1 MNVLVCDDDK
11 ATRFVVKRI
20 LTQNFGLTVTE
31 CSDGLE
37 ALQALSKGSY
47 HFMLIDIEMPT
58 MSGIE
63 VLELMRESETTKS
76 LPVIVLS
83 HVRDGEAIQHL
94 VKLGVSDYILK
105 PPRTDKLV
113 TKIQR
118 LLKVLPKSREMAVDG
133 SAMRLSPNS
142 AALIVDGSLDFRFA
156 LSSELQRYGPVQEV
170 DSGAVAVARFREMPC
185 PLVFVGQDL
194 GVVGP
199 ELLVRKLRQIRPDGP
214 LRIVG
219 VVSDMA
225 TAPQGP
231 FDAVIQRSFL
241 PAMLRSSLSPFVEVP
256 GPMNALRVLVPDFV
270 ELAVSATAQS
280 FGMMFDAE
288 VTAGEVEGDV
298 ETVANATVKVEIGR
312 RLTVTVGVHL
322 TMESATDIAVRMFGS
337 DAAGLTDADRI
348 SVAGEI
354 CNLVTGRITANLSER
369 ALESDCSLPATSGTM
384 TVTAPDQTQGCLAM
398 LSVASSGNL
407 VLSISVVDQTA
418 AAAPRAADDAE
429 DALTAAAR

>member
-20 LTQNFGLTVTE
+20 LTQHFGLAVTE

-37 ALQALSKGSY
+37 ALQALSKGRY
-47 HFMLIDIEMPT
+47 HFMLIDVEMPN

-63 VLELMRESETTKS
+63 VLELLRESETTKS
-76 LPVIVLS
+76 FPVIVLS

-118 LLKVLPKSREMAVDG
+118 LLKVLPKSQEMAVDG

-142 AALIVDGSLDFRFA
+142 AALVVDGSLDLRFA
-156 LSSELQRYGPVQEV
+156 LSTELQKYGPVQEA
-170 DSGAVAVARFREMPC
+170 DSGAAAVARFRETPC
-185 PLVFVGQDL
+185 PLVFIGQDL

-199 ELLVRKLRQIRPDGP
+199 DLLVRKLRQIRADGP
-214 LRIVG
+214 LRLVG

-225 TAPQGP
+225 TAPQGR

-288 VTAGEVEGDV
+288 VTAGDVEGEIDA
-298 ETVANATVKVEIGR
+298 VANATIQVEIAK
-312 RLTVTVGVHL
+312 RLSVTVGVHL
-322 TMESATDIAVRMFGS
+322 TIESATDIAVRMFGTE
-337 DAAGLTDADRI
+337 AANLTEADRI

-369 ALESDCSLPATSGTM
+369 AIDSECALPVTSGTM
-384 TVTAPDQTQGCLAM
+384 TVAAPDQTQGCLAM
-398 LSVASSGNL
+398 LSVAGSGNL
-407 VLSISVVDQTA
+407 VLSITVVDQTA
-418 AAAPRAADDAE
+418 DPGPRAVEDAE
-429 DALTAAAR
+429 EALTQ

>member
-1 MNVLVCDDDK
+1 VNVLVCDDDK

-37 ALQALSKGSY
+37 ALQALSKGRF
-47 HFMLIDIEMPT
+47 HFMLIDVEMPN

-63 VLELMRESETTKS
+63 VLELMRESEATKS

-94 VKLGVSDYILK
+94 VKLGVADYILK

-118 LLKVLPKSREMAVDG
+118 LLKVLPKSQEAAVDG
-133 SAMRLSPNS
+133 SGMRLSANS
-142 AALIVDGSLDFRFA
+142 AALVVDGSLDFRFA
-156 LSSELQRYGPVQEV
+156 MTTELQRYGPVQEA
-170 DSGAVAVARFREMPC
+170 DSGAAAVARFRETPC
-185 PLVFVGQDL
+185 PLVFIGQDL

-199 ELLVRKLRQIRPDGP
+199 ELLARKLRQIRPAGP

-219 VVSDMA
+219 VLSDMS
-225 TAPQGP
+225 TAPQGL
-231 FDAVIQRSFL
+231 FDAVIQRSLL
-241 PAMLRSSLSPFVEVP
+241 PAMMRSALIPFVEVP
-256 GPMNALRVLVPDFV
+256 GPMNALRVMVPDFV
-270 ELAVSATAQS
+270 ELTVSATAQS

-288 VTAGEVEGDV
+288 VTANETEGNVEAA
-298 ETVANATVKVEIGR
+298 ANATVAIDLAGR
-312 RLTVTVGVHL
+312 LSVTVGVHL
-322 TMESATDIAVRMFGS
+322 TMESATDIAVRMFGTE
-337 DAAGLTDADRI
+337 AASLTDDDRV

-354 CNLVTGRITANLSER
+354 CNLVTGRITANLGDRGIS
-369 ALESDCSLPATSGTM
+369 SDCALPVTSGTM

-398 LSVASSGNL
+398 LSMAGSGNL
-407 VLSISVVDQTA
+407 VLSINVVDRA
-418 AAAPRAADDAE
+418 PDAAPRGAE
-429 DALTAAAR
+429 DAQPVSA

>member
-1 MNVLVCDDDK
+1 VNVLVCDDDK

-31 CSDGLE
+31 CGDGLE
-37 ALQALSKGSY
+37 ALQALSKGRF
-47 HFMLIDIEMPT
+47 HFMLIDVEMPN

-63 VLELMRESETTKS
+63 VLELLRESEATKS

-118 LLKVLPKSREMAVDG
+118 LLKVLPKSQELTVDG
-133 SAMRLSPNS
+133 SGTRLSSKS

-156 LSSELQRYGPVQEV
+156 MNTELQRYGPVQEA
-170 DSGAVAVARFREMPC
+170 DSGATAVARFRENPC
-185 PLVFVGQDL
+185 PLVFIGQDL

-199 ELLVRKLRQIRPDGP
+199 DLLVRKLRQIRPDGP

-219 VVSDMA
+219 VVSDMS
-225 TAPQGP
+225 TPPQGQ

-241 PAMLRSSLSPFVEVP
+241 PAMLRSSLGPFVEVP
-256 GPMNALRVLVPDFV
+256 GPMNALRLMVPDFV
-270 ELAVSATAQS
+270 ELTVSATAQS

-288 VTAGEVEGDV
+288 VTAGEAQGNVEA
-298 ETVANATVKVEIGR
+298 VANATVEVDIAA
-312 RLTVTVGVHL
+312 RLLVTVGVHL
-322 TMESATDIAVRMFGS
+322 TLQSATDIAVRMFGTEP
-337 DAAGLTDADRI
+337 ANLTDDDRI

-369 ALESDCSLPATSGTM
+369 GMQSDCSLPAMSGTM
-384 TVTAPDQTQGCLAM
+384 TVTAPDETQGCLAL
-398 LSVASSGNL
+398 LSMAGSGNL
-407 VLSISVVDQTA
+407 VLSINVVDRTA
-418 AAAPRAADDAE
+418 DAGPRSAE
-429 DALTAAAR
+429 DPEPVVSV